1 MIRMTLHIEDTTNA
15 QVQVLEDGTTIAD
28 IIRALNWVK
37 KEKARQADKYIRN
50 IKPKLEAL
58 KQARPKPE
66 PPAVVEPPAPK
77 RPRGRP
83 RKTPA
88 NPDV

>member
-1 MIRMTLHIEDTTNA
+1 MIRMTLHIEDTVGA
-15 QVQVLEDGTTIAD
+15 QVQVLEDGTSIAD
-28 IIRALNWVK
+28 IIHALNWVK
-37 KEKARQADKYIRN
+37 KEKARQASKYQRN

-58 KQARPKPE
+58 KQSRPKPE
-66 PPAVVEPPAPK
+66 PPAPEPPAPK

-88 NPDV
+88 EPIV

>member
-1 MIRMTLHIEDTTNA
+1 MIRMTLHIEDTVGA
-15 QVQVLEDGTTIAD
+15 QVQVLDDGTTISE
-28 IIRALNWVK
+28 ILYALGWVK
-37 KEKARQADKYIRN
+37 KEKARQASKYQRN
-50 IKPKLEAL
+50 IKPRLEAL

-66 PPAVVEPPAPK
+66 PPAPEPEVPK

-88 NPDV
+88 Q